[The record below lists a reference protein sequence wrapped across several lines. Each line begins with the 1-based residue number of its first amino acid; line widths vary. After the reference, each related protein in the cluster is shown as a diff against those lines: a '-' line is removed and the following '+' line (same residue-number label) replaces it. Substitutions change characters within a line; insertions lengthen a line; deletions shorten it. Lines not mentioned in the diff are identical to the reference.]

1 LRVNEGMTV
10 RLALLILVF
19 ATLRASADPSCA
31 CETRDPGKGQRK
43 TALIVSGAALGLWG
57 SAFAVSM
64 YERSQYN
71 AALERRDQTMVYEE
85 KVDAVNDANHAQ
97 RVAKYVGTGLF
108 AAGSIT
114 LGIAV
119 YLYVT
124 APDKEIVKT
133 AIVPTAGQ
141 GGAGLALI
149 RAF

>member
-1 LRVNEGMTV
+1 MLGERDLLNEY
-10 RLALLILVF
+10 I
-19 ATLRASADPSCA
+19 
-31 CETRDPGKGQRK
+31 K
-43 TALIVSGAALGLWG
+43 
-57 SAFAVSM
+57 
-64 YERSQYN
+64 
-71 AALERRDQTMVYEE
+71 
-85 KVDAVNDANHAQ
+85 H
-97 RVAKYVGTGLF
+97 VGTGLF

-114 LGIAV
+114 LGVAV